1 MRSLAIALTVLLI
14 ATAGWVEASAADDV
28 VVQLTSIVASMSRGE
43 GDPDGEGPV
52 VDPRLS
58 RHADKLRSLF
68 AYKRYSFVGS
78 ARAETSFGRS
88 CSFRLPEHFV
98 LEVEPER
105 FEPEGR
111 GRIEMLVTL
120 FRDAPSR
127 GADRTGRGGEATERE
142 IVLRTR
148 IRLASGGTVMLGGP
162 PVEGGV
168 LILALSARR

>member
-1 MRSLAIALTVLLI
+1 MRNVAIALAVLLLSM
-14 ATAGWVEASAADDV
+14 AGWVGTSAAADV
-28 VVQLTSIVASMSRGE
+28 VVQVTSIVASMSDAE
-43 GDPDGEGPV
+43 EDATDQPV
-52 VDPRLS
+52 VDPKLS

-68 AYKRYSFVGS
+68 AYKRYTFVGS
-78 ARAETSFGRS
+78 SRSDADLGGS
-88 CSFRLPEHFV
+88 CSFQLPERFL

-111 GRIEMLVTL
+111 SRIEMLVTL
-120 FRDAPSR
+120 FRDAPTRRDDR
-127 GADRTGRGGEATERE
+127 GTGTRTPERE

-148 IRLASGGTVMLGGP
+148 LRLASGGTVLLGGP